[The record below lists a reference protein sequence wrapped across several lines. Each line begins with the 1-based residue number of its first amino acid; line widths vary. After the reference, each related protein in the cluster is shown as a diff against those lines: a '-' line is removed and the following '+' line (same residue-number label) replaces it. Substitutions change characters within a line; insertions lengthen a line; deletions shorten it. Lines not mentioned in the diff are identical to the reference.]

1 MARNEVTGRNA
12 GPAATDRPP
21 VERAAYS
28 IREFCEAHRISESFY
43 FKIRA
48 LGLGPRESR
57 TLDKVT
63 ISNEAAA
70 DWRASRE
77 IETA

>member
-1 MARNEVTGRNA
+1 MARPEVTGRA
-12 GPAATDRPP
+12 GPAAADRPP
-21 VERAAYS
+21 IERAAYS

-57 TLDKVT
+57 TLEKVLIT
-63 ISNEAAA
+63 NEAAR

-77 IETA
+77 IEPA

>member
-1 MARNEVTGRNA
+1 MARPETTGRKV
-12 GPAATDRPP
+12 GPTI
-21 VERAAYS
+21 ERAVYTIA
-28 IREFCEAHRISESFY
+28 EFCEAHRISESFY
-43 FKIRA
+43 FKIRN

-57 TLDKVT
+57 TLDKVL

-77 IETA
+77 VETT